1 MKIGIYGG
9 TFNPIHRGHLTAA
22 QAVKDALGLDKL
34 LLMVDG
40 IPPHKQMPDGS
51 ADNDDRLA
59 MVELAT
65 AELGKWA
72 EASDIEL
79 RRQGKSYTSDTLRE
93 LTKQYPDDELW
104 LIMGSDMFLSL
115 HTWHETEAIM
125 SLAGIAASSRLEE
138 NEDTAFAAQKK
149 LLESLYGANI
159 VTFCNPHVIEIS
171 STEVREALARGEGQ
185 EYLSDAVYG
194 YIARQHLYGTKVDCK
209 HLTIDQLRPIAMSY
223 LKPKRM
229 PHVLGTEQEA
239 IRLAKQYGADVEKAQ
254 IAALLHDCT
263 KKLDMEEQLK
273 LCEHYGMELDAL
285 ERKALKLL
293 HAKTGAAVARDVFG
307 VDDDIYNAIYWHTTG
322 KADMTVLEKVI
333 YMADYIEPTR
343 MFDGVEDLRDAVH
356 TDLDMGLLMGLEDCI
371 AEMIERGS
379 PVHHRT
385 VEAKQYLE
393 NREESV

>member
-22 QAVKDALGLDKL
+22 QAVKDALALDKL

-40 IPPHKQMPDGS
+40 IPPHKQLPELS
-51 ADNDDRLA
+51 ADNADRLA
-59 MVELAT
+59 MAELAT

-93 LTKQYPDDELW
+93 LKEQYPEDELW

-115 HTWHETEAIM
+115 HTWHEPEVIM

-138 NEDTAFAAQKK
+138 NEDAAFAAQKK
-149 LLESLYGANI
+149 RLEQEFGARI
-159 VTFCNPHVIEIS
+159 VTFCNPHVIEVS
-171 STEVREALARGEGQ
+171 STQVREALAKGEGQ
-185 EYLSDAVYG
+185 QYLSDAVYG
-194 YIARQHLYGTKVDCK
+194 YIARKQLYGTKVDLK
-209 HLTIDQLRPIAMSY
+209 HLTIDELRPIAMSF

-239 IRLAKQYGADVEKAQ
+239 IRLAKQYGADVAKAQ

-263 KKLDMEEQLK
+263 KKLTMEEQLE
-273 LCEHYGMELDAL
+273 LCKHYGIKLDAL
-285 ERKALKLL
+285 EQKALKLL
-293 HAKTGAAVARDVFG
+293 HAKTGAAVARDLFG

-333 YMADYIEPTR
+333 YMADYIEPNR
-343 MFDGVEDLRDAVH
+343 MFDGVDDLRDAVH

-371 AEMIERGS
+371 AEMVERGS
-379 PVHHRT
+379 PVHHNT
-385 VEAKQYLE
+385 VEAKKFLE
-393 NREESV
+393 KEEELS

>member
-22 QAVKDALGLDKL
+22 QAVKDTLGLDKL

-40 IPPHKQMPDGS
+40 IPPHKQLPELS
-51 ADNDDRLA
+51 ADNADRLA
-59 MVELAT
+59 MAELAT

-93 LTKQYPDDELW
+93 LKEQYPEDELW

-115 HTWHETEAIM
+115 HTWHEPEVIM

-138 NEDTAFAAQKK
+138 NEDEAFAAQKK
-149 LLESLYGANI
+149 HLEETYGARI
-159 VTFCNPHVIEIS
+159 VTFCNPHVIEVS
-171 STEVREALARGEGQ
+171 STQVREALAKGEGQ
-185 EYLSDAVYG
+185 QYLSDAVYG
-194 YIARQHLYGTKVDCK
+194 YIARKQLYGTKVDLK
-209 HLTIDQLRPIAMSY
+209 HLTIDELRPIAMSF

-239 IRLAKQYGADVEKAQ
+239 IRLAKQYGADIAKAQ

-263 KKLDMEEQLK
+263 KKLTMEEQLE
-273 LCEHYGMELDAL
+273 LCKHYGIELDAL
-285 ERKALKLL
+285 EQKALKLL
-293 HAKTGAAVARDVFG
+293 HAKTGAAVARDLFG

-333 YMADYIEPTR
+333 YMADYIEPNR
-343 MFDGVEDLRDAVH
+343 MFDGVDDLRDAVH

-371 AEMIERGS
+371 AEMVERGS
-379 PVHHRT
+379 PVHHNT
-385 VEAKQYLE
+385 VEAKKFLE
-393 NREESV
+393 KEEELS